1 MMVRRAIS
9 FHVPSSGDKKRQS
22 SLLLHNMRQL
32 QVRAIYSLLT
42 SNHSG
47 NHISVHFTH
56 IKYVF
61 NIIFT
66 ISQLLKLRP
75 YTWTLDK
82 EAPAKGVENLVVV
95 DQEEEFTKATD
106 NKSYKLDYII
116 FKVYCTYYYQK
127 TEGCSAV
134 SVKLFKKLPPPLC
147 FEHLGSETHKRL
159 LRKKSTK

>member
-82 EAPAKGVENLVVV
+82 EAPVKGVENLVVV
-95 DQEEEFTKATD
+95 DKEEKFTKAKQIQIRLHHLQSVLYLLLLED
-106 NKSYKLDYII
+106 WGMQRSFFQI
-116 FKVYCTYYYQK
+116 VQK
-127 TEGCSAV
+127 TSPPT
-134 SVKLFKKLPPPLC
+134 LFRT
-147 FEHLGSETHKRL
+147 FR
-159 LRKKSTK
+159 